1 MRRHSDPA
9 PIVTDRM
16 TAGARSAAVGDAA
29 AVTEQPPTDPVGP
42 SHVDGR
48 LQLALGLLGLVVG
61 AAVLVQA
68 WVPVLRFPVALV
80 VELWV
85 AGLAVVFG
93 LLALRS
99 GLVWTRARRTAR
111 RSPTCVWSG
120 VCLQP
125 EHDLRLRVLVVDAEG
140 VALRGAGGLLVSRW
154 AWAELTG
161 ASVEP
166 LHIHRRLHPG
176 LLLRAGGEV
185 VCRVAFPGRVSGFRY
200 DVAWFA
206 AAAVSGGL
214 RPGPVLRSG
223 RT

>member
-1 MRRHSDPA
+1 MRRCSRPA

-16 TAGARSAAVGDAA
+16 TARARSAAVGDAA

-48 LQLALGLLGLVVG
+48 LQLVLGLLGLVVG
-61 AAVLVQA
+61 AAVLVQV
-68 WVPVLRFPVALV
+68 WVPLLFFPVALA

-85 AGLAVVFG
+85 GGMAVVFG

-99 GLVWTRARRTAR
+99 GLVWARARRAAR
-111 RSPTCVWSG
+111 RSPTCVWAG

-125 EHDLRLRVLVVDAEG
+125 EHELRLRVLVVDAEG
-140 VALRGAGGLLVSRW
+140 VALLGPDRRLVTRW
-154 AWAELTG
+154 AWAELTA

-185 VCRVAFPGRVSGFRY
+185 VCRVAFPGRLSGFRY

-206 AAAVSGGL
+206 ATAITGGL
-214 RPGPVLRSG
+214 PARPVLRSD